1 MIKFFKIYWAFAL
14 NQIKSNF
21 VYKGRFYLFVFR
33 KFLGMFIYYYLWMAI
48 YASTTSGE
56 LGGFTRSEMIMY
68 VFMSYTISDIVMIS
82 ISSEIGSDVIN
93 GNVAMNFIKPID
105 YRIYLVFKSFGKIT
119 IHCVNDELEIP
130 YRTCG
135 EILQELDSKS
145 FVQCSRY
152 CIVNKKYIKQ
162 IDYTNR
168 FIKLRNV
175 DAPIEIGIIVKKSF
189 KQSVENG

>member
-105 YRIYLVFKSFGKIT
+105 YRIYLVFKSFGIMIYRVVVPSLFIWAGLEVYKVTGLGMKISSPVT
-119 IHCVNDELEIP
+119 VLLSLLSIFFSFLIYVFSITVLECWHLLLLIFL
-130 YRTCG
+130 
-135 EILQELDSKS
+135 E
-145 FVQCSRY
+145 
-152 CIVNKKYIKQ
+152 
-162 IDYTNR
+162 
-168 FIKLRNV
+168 
-175 DAPIEIGIIVKKSF
+175 
-189 KQSVENG
+189 